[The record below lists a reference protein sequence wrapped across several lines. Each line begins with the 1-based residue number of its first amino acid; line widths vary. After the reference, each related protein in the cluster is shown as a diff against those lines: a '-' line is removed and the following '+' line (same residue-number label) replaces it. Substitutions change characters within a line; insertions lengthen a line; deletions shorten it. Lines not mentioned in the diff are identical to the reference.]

1 MTVRFSLLERNSQ
14 DEVTKIWD
22 NIHDLHELANLT
34 TKNVDEIYDKDILK
48 MQNFQIIVEGELSK
62 LKTELGNDVSPYTAR
77 HIGATDAR
85 DNTYLGHLQNGA
97 VGHSRQEQTE
107 DFSVEEKFF
116 QLQDS
121 LQMMR
126 NSNKINQNIFQVGWS
141 SSPLFKARNI
151 SLTELPR
158 RVDASLPRY

>member
-48 MQNFQIIVEGELSK
+48 MQNFQIIVEGELAK
-62 LKTELGNDVSPYTAR
+62 LKTELGIMTSLRRTDLLRDISEPMMLGITLIIG
-77 HIGATDAR
+77 HI
-85 DNTYLGHLQNGA
+85 QNGA
-97 VGHSRQEQTE
+97 VGHPRQEQTD

-126 NSNKINQNIFQVGWS
+126 NSNKINQNIFQVT
-141 SSPLFKARNI
+141 I
-151 SLTELPR
+151 
-158 RVDASLPRY
+158 

>member
-1 MTVRFSLLERNSQ
+1 MKSKQVKLFLSDKYLSRNSVNDVTVRFSLLERNSQ

-48 MQNFQIIVEGELSK
+48 MQNFQIIVEGELTK
-62 LKTELGNDVSPYTAR
+62 LKTELGIMTSLRSTDLLRDISEPMMLGITLIIG
-77 HIGATDAR
+77 HI
-85 DNTYLGHLQNGA
+85 QNGA
-97 VGHSRQEQTE
+97 VGHPRQEQTD

-121 LQMMR
+121 LQMIR
-126 NSNKINQNIFQVGWS
+126 NSNKINQNIFQV
-141 SSPLFKARNI
+141 I
-151 SLTELPR
+151 I
-158 RVDASLPRY
+158 

>member
-34 TKNVDEIYDKDILK
+34 TKNVEEIYDKDILK
-48 MQNFQIIVEGELSK
+48 MQNFQIIVEGELAK
-62 LKTELGNDVSPYTAR
+62 LKTELGIMTSLLS
-77 HIGATDAR
+77 TDLLR
-85 DNTYLGHLQNGA
+85 DISEPMMLGITLIIGHLQNGA
-97 VGHSRQEQTE
+97 VGHPIQEQTD

-121 LQMMR
+121 LQMIR
-126 NSNKINQNIFQVGWS
+126 NSNKINQNIFQV
-141 SSPLFKARNI
+141 I
-151 SLTELPR
+151 I
-158 RVDASLPRY
+158 

>member
-48 MQNFQIIVEGELSK
+48 MQNFQIIVEGELAK
-62 LKTELGNDVSPYTAR
+62 LKTELGIMTSLR
-77 HIGATDAR
+77 STDLLR
-85 DNTYLGHLQNGA
+85 DISEPMMLGITLIIGHLQNGA
-97 VGHSRQEQTE
+97 VGHPIQEQTD

-121 LQMMR
+121 LQMIR
-126 NSNKINQNIFQVGWS
+126 NSNKINQNIFQV
-141 SSPLFKARNI
+141 I
-151 SLTELPR
+151 I
-158 RVDASLPRY
+158 

>member
-48 MQNFQIIVEGELSK
+48 MQNFQIIVEGELAK
-62 LKTELGNDVSPYTAR
+62 LKTELGIMTSLRSTDLLRDISEPMMLGITLIIG
-77 HIGATDAR
+77 HI
-85 DNTYLGHLQNGA
+85 QNGA
-97 VGHSRQEQTE
+97 VGHPRQEQTD

-121 LQMMR
+121 LQMIR
-126 NSNKINQNIFQVGWS
+126 NSNKINQNIFQVIIW
-141 SSPLFKARNI
+141 
-151 SLTELPR
+151 T
-158 RVDASLPRY
+158 

>member
-62 LKTELGNDVSPYTAR
+62 LKTELGIMT
-77 HIGATDAR
+77 
-85 DNTYLGHLQNGA
+85 
-97 VGHSRQEQTE
+97 
-107 DFSVEEKFF
+107 SV
-116 QLQDS
+116 
-121 LQMMR
+121 
-126 NSNKINQNIFQVGWS
+126 
-141 SSPLFKARNI
+141 
-151 SLTELPR
+151 
-158 RVDASLPRY
+158 